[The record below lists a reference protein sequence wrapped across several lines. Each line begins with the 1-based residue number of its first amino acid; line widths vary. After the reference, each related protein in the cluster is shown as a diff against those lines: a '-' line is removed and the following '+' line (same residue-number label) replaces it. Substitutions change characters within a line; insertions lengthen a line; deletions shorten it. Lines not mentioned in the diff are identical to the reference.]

1 MGNNTGKKQG
11 MTNYE
16 NYEVISKNV
25 YDGLGE
31 FSVCKDHST
40 GQHFLVFES
49 TYSITNPELA
59 ETEVLQ
65 MKKLNDIKHACRLIN
80 HDISKSKMLCLE
92 NYSMNLIF
100 EYYMLNLENLAN
112 QNNNE
117 KIAEPEIWLII
128 SDILSYLGDLYNMG
142 LTHGDLQPS
151 NILLNNNRVVKILC
165 PLIYTSFQTAYD
177 YRLANESYKSTY
189 APELLESF
197 EHRIQNPK
205 VDSKRS
211 DIYSLGMCLLCL
223 VSNER
228 FPYFYDF
235 NKNLIYYDRVKIKLA
250 DMVKSGYSDRL
261 FFFLNQCLK
270 ENVYERA
277 TLEMLVKLV
286 GANKN
291 MSSTQFWK
299 NNY

>member
-1 MGNNTGKKQG
+1 MGNNNQKGQG
-11 MTNYE
+11 MSQYDNYE
-16 NYEVISKNV
+16 IISKNV

-31 FSVCKDHST
+31 FNVCKDHST
-40 GQHFLVFES
+40 AQHFLIFES
-49 TYSITNPELA
+49 AYSITNPELA
-59 ETEVLQ
+59 DTEILQ
-65 MKKLNDIKHACRLIN
+65 MKKLNEIKHACRLIN

-92 NYSMNLIF
+92 NYSMNLVF
-100 EYYMLNLENLAN
+100 EYYMLNLENLADRN
-112 QNNNE
+112 AND

-151 NILLNNNRVVKILC
+151 NILFNNNRVTKILC
-165 PLIYTSFQTAYD
+165 PLIYTSFQSAYD
-177 YRLANESYKSTY
+177 YRLANELYKSTY
-189 APELLESF
+189 APELLENF
-197 EHRIQNPK
+197 ENRVQNPN
-205 VDSKRS
+205 VDTKRT
-211 DIYSLGMCLLCL
+211 DIYSLGICLLCL

-228 FPYFYDF
+228 YPYFYDF
-235 NKNLIYYDRVKIKLA
+235 NKNTIFFDRVKIKLA

-277 TLEMLVKLV
+277 TLEALVKLV

-291 MSSTQFWK
+291 MSSMQFWK

>member
-1 MGNNTGKKQG
+1 MGNINEKKQ
-11 MTNYE
+11 NASQIE
-16 NYEVISKNV
+16 NYEVVSKNV

-31 FSVCKDHST
+31 FSVCRDHAT
-40 GQHFLVFES
+40 DQFFLVFES
-49 TYSITNPELA
+49 TYSITNPDLA

-65 MKKLNDIKHACRLIN
+65 MKKLNDIKHACRLVS

-92 NYSMNLIF
+92 NYSMNIVY
-100 EYYMLNLENLAN
+100 EYYMQNLENLSDGKSGERV
-112 QNNNE
+112 QE
-117 KIAEPEIWLII
+117 IEIWLLI

-151 NILLNNNRVVKILC
+151 NILLTKQKLVKILC
-165 PLIYTSFQTAYD
+165 PLVYTSFQTAYD
-177 YRLANESYKSTY
+177 YRLANELYKSTY

-197 EHRIQNPK
+197 EHRVQNPK
-205 VDSKRS
+205 VDHKRA

-228 FPYFYDF
+228 YPYFYDF
-235 NKNLIYYDRVKIKLA
+235 NKNTIYFDRVKIKLA
-250 DMVKSGYSDRL
+250 DMVKAGYSERL
-261 FFFLNQCLK
+261 FVFINQCLK

-277 TLEMLVKLV
+277 TLEVLVKMV

-291 MSSTQFWK
+291 MSSNRYGGNQ
-299 NNY
+299 Y